1 MSKVAIKTPFCTI
14 CKNSGKSEGQYTSHN
29 VKNKTGSVVCPT
41 ILQNICSICNKKGHF
56 RSKCPDK
63 NKMVSIMPV
72 ITKSHKQP
80 SVEPKKSETKVLNAF
95 SALCDDS
102 DDDSD
107 SEDNNQVICLD
118 ICNNAPIS
126 TVETSEIVVEEVP
139 TQRITPVKRPI
150 MKWHLIESSDEEDS
164 DEE

>member
-1 MSKVAIKTPFCTI
+1 MSKVAIKTPFCNI

-29 VKNKTGSVVCPT
+29 VKNKTGAVVCPT

-56 RSKCPDK
+56 RTRCPDK
-63 NKMVSIMPV
+63 EKMVSMMPV
-72 ITKSHKQP
+72 IIKPRKQP
-80 SVEPKKSETKVLNAF
+80 SVEPKKSEKKVLNAF
-95 SALCDDS
+95 SALC
-102 DDDSD
+102 DDSD

-118 ICNNAPIS
+118 I
-126 TVETSEIVVEEVP
+126 VEEVP